1 MSSAD
6 VMEQADPELDVE
18 IGHAALSASS
28 MLSLLTCISEDPSW
42 VYDKPSE
49 LEVEP
54 DGPLKGIFDPLADN
68 SATIAEDYSVMTAV
82 SEVDTAWSA
91 HSLSEYS
98 EEPSETEVEIAFEA
112 DADDWYHHRQYDEVS
127 VEVDEELCPRDN
139 ITELPN
145 IRGNADTPSPSRLY
159 TKRLDA

>member
-1 MSSAD
+1 MSSPD

-28 MLSLLTCISEDPSW
+28 VLSLLTCISEDPSW

-68 SATIAEDYSVMTAV
+68 IGKCSKDMSTNKI
-82 SEVDTAWSA
+82 
-91 HSLSEYS
+91 L
-98 EEPSETEVEIAFEA
+98 
-112 DADDWYHHRQYDEVS
+112 
-127 VEVDEELCPRDN
+127 L
-139 ITELPN
+139 
-145 IRGNADTPSPSRLY
+145 
-159 TKRLDA
+159 